1 MTFTRKILIGLGA
14 GVATG
19 LLLGELVAPLQIVA
33 EGFIRLLQMTV
44 LPYVTV
50 SIISSLGALS
60 VAQAKALGFRGGA
73 VLLGLWAIAFTATLL
88 FPIAFPQAE
97 TASFFST
104 TLVETRRP
112 FDFVG
117 LYIPAN
123 PFHALANNVVPAVV
137 LFSVIL
143 GVALIGVEEKAALLE
158 VLGTTT
164 RAIARATRAVVALTP
179 YGLFA
184 IAAVAAGTLTF
195 EQLQRIQVYLVTY
208 VIVSLIVGLWVM
220 PGVVS
225 ALTGIRVRDL
235 FHRTRDSLIVAFV
248 AADLFIVLPG
258 LIEACKELL
267 VARGGAATGER
278 AEGTHDDL
286 MAGPDVIVPVSFNFP
301 HTGKLL
307 SLSFIPFAA
316 WYADAP
322 LRLADYPQLFAAG
335 ALSFFGSLNSA
346 IPFLLDLFHVPADTF
361 QLFIATGVINSRFG
375 TLLAAMHTIT
385 VALLGSAAL
394 TGGLQW
400 NVRRLARFALL
411 TTVLVVGTL
420 LGLRVL
426 FSTVLRQDFA
436 GEELVYS
443 MTSLS
448 GLPAPRLMTT
458 LPVATDA
465 RDQDVLTAIHKRG
478 VLRVAVLPDRMPF
491 AFRNRE
497 GLLVGMDVELAQTL
511 AGDAGVGVEF
521 YSVDSPAALRDLLS
535 EGACDIAMSGV
546 AVTAERA
553 ADHLFSQPYLD
564 ETLAFVTKD
573 HLRDRFQTW
582 SAIRELGAIRVGVP
596 DLPTYRRAVS
606 TRAPQVE
613 IVPLRQFEDLFK
625 SEDDLMAY
633 VLPAERGS
641 VLTLLHPSYSVVVP
655 QPNTIKLPVA
665 YPIARGDERWANY
678 VNTWLE
684 LKRRDGT
691 IDALYRHWILGQRAQ
706 PSPPRWSMVRNVF
719 GWVK

>member
-286 MAGPDVIVPVSFNFP
+286 RAGPDVIVPVSFNFP

-385 VALLGSAAL
+385 VG
-394 TGGLQW
+394 
-400 NVRRLARFALL
+400 
-411 TTVLVVGTL
+411 
-420 LGLRVL
+420 
-426 FSTVLRQDFA
+426 
-436 GEELVYS
+436 
-443 MTSLS
+443 
-448 GLPAPRLMTT
+448 APRE
-458 LPVATDA
+458 
-465 RDQDVLTAIHKRG
+465 RG
-478 VLRVAVLPDRMPF
+478 THGRAAV
-491 AFRNRE
+491 
-497 GLLVGMDVELAQTL
+497 
-511 AGDAGVGVEF
+511 
-521 YSVDSPAALRDLLS
+521 
-535 EGACDIAMSGV
+535 
-546 AVTAERA
+546 ERA
-553 ADHLFSQPYLD
+553 AARAVRTADDGAGRRNTRRPARAVQHRPPSGFRRRGARVQHD
-564 ETLAFVTKD
+564 LAVRAARASPD
-573 HLRDRFQTW
+573 DDAARRDRRAGPGRAHGHPQ
-582 SAIRELGAIRVGVP
+582 A
-596 DLPTYRRAVS
+596 RRA
-606 TRAPQVE
+606 AG
-613 IVPLRQFEDLFK
+613 
-625 SEDDLMAY
+625 
-633 VLPAERGS
+633 RG
-641 VLTLLHPSYSVVVP
+641 
-655 QPNTIKLPVA
+655 A
-665 YPIARGDERWANY
+665 A
-678 VNTWLE
+678 
-684 LKRRDGT
+684 
-691 IDALYRHWILGQRAQ
+691 
-706 PSPPRWSMVRNVF
+706 
-719 GWVK
+719 